1 MPVSTQQFLEID
13 QIREGVILLRNKAM
27 RGVIM
32 VSSLNFALKSDE
44 EQNAII
50 YQFQNFLNSLDFS
63 IEIVVQSRRL
73 NITGYLDKLKELERK
88 QENELLKTQTAGY
101 QKFIRDLIGRG
112 AIMSKSFFVAV
123 PFTSMEVPGMKAV
136 KKLISKRFNVDSLST
151 FAIIKFSD
159 TAEKVID
166 FTASSYIN
174 NLNNALDSL
183 TCGGYS
189 ALGDGLALAIKTII
203 AELRKIGAKPP
214 RILLISDG
222 KIMNTA
228 ADPLKMARLAQGLNV
243 KIDTFLVGDI

>member
-1 MPVSTQQFLEID
+1 MQTSTQKFLEIE

-32 VSSLNFALKSDE
+32 VSSLNFALKSGD

-101 QKFIRDLIGRG
+101 QKFIRDLIGGG

-123 PFTSMEVPGMKAV
+123 PFTLIEIPRMKTIKELIKKQSTTLSEEQFQRCKSQLWQRMEFV
-136 KKLISKRFNVDSLST
+136 
-151 FAIIKFSD
+151 
-159 TAEKVID
+159 
-166 FTASSYIN
+166 
-174 NLNNALDSL
+174 
-183 TCGGYS
+183 
-189 ALGDGLALAIKTII
+189 ALGLRRCGLQCVPLNTSELIELFWSLYHPEE
-203 AELRKIGAKPP
+203 AEVGYYPEIPP
-214 RILLISDG
+214 ELI
-222 KIMNTA
+222 
-228 ADPLKMARLAQGLNV
+228 R
-243 KIDTFLVGDI
+243 